1 MVKIFNRQL
10 ALPLEFIKLNTKDN
24 FLVNKSNQL
33 AVSFIDELKDIDQFK
48 KKYSYPIL
56 YVHGPEGSGKTHL
69 GFIFKEI
76 MNAKFIKHLK
86 KNHLLSVNKGNSYIL
101 DDFEP
106 KAKIDEEML
115 MHFFNESYSG
125 SGSIL
130 ILSKTPPGKIKYALP
145 DLNSRVKSFL
155 SAKISLP
162 DDQVLYSILVKELD
176 QRKLNLSDNL
186 CFYILKRITRNY
198 KSVLKLVKKLDR
210 FSLESKTKLKLSD
223 IRRVIENIKKND
235 CT

>member
-1 MVKIFNRQL
+1 MEKILNRQL
-10 ALPLEFIKLNTKDN
+10 ALPLEFIKLNTKKN
-24 FLVNKSNQL
+24 FLINRSNEL
-33 AVSFIDELKDIDQFK
+33 AVSLINELKDIENFK

-56 YVHGPEGSGKTHL
+56 YIHGPEGSGKTHL

-86 KNHLLSVNKGNSYIL
+86 KDHLFSVKKGKSYIL
-101 DDFEP
+101 DNFDLKTKNNQE
-106 KAKIDEEML
+106 IL

-130 ILSKTPPGKIKYALP
+130 ILSKTPPGEMECTLP

-176 QRKLNLSDNL
+176 QRKLNFPDNF
-186 CFYILKRITRNY
+186 CFYILKRITRDY
-198 KSVLKLVKKLDR
+198 KSVVKLVEELDR
-210 FSLESKTKLKLSD
+210 FSLESKKKLKLSD
-223 IRRVIENIKKND
+223 VKKVIENINKK
-235 CT
+235 